1 MKLHLLD
8 RSTINSSS
16 FSAKR
21 HKESF
26 FLKTWHYHP
35 ELELVYVEKSSG
47 TLFIGDGIE
56 KFDKGDLVLIGKD
69 LPHMWLNDEI
79 YFSKN
84 SSLKA
89 KAITVHFKKDFLGTS
104 FFETPE
110 MFHLLQLFKR
120 SCNGIKFENVDVK
133 LIKKIKKVLHLEG
146 FEKTIALLKVLYELA
161 KHKQYKILSS
171 AGFLDSFQQTDNK
184 KLDKIYEYLFKN
196 FAQPISLNAVA
207 DIANMNASAFS
218 RFFKKMHNKTF
229 SKYLN
234 ELRIGYACKLLIT
247 NKYNVSRVCYESGF
261 NNISNFNR
269 QFKNIMDLTPSQYLE
284 KHKGF

>member
-16 FSAKR
+16 FSVKM
-21 HKESF
+21 HHEPHF
-26 FLKTWHYHP
+26 IKTWHYHP
-35 ELELVYVEKSSG
+35 ELELIFVIKSLG
-47 TLFIGDGIE
+47 TLFVGDGIE
-56 KFDKGDLVLIGKD
+56 KFEDGDLVLIGEN

-79 YFSKN
+79 FFEKN
-84 SSLKA
+84 TLLKT
-89 KAITVHFKKDFLGTS
+89 KAIAIHFKNDFLGVP

-110 MFHLLQLFKR
+110 MFHLLKLFKK
-120 SCNGIKFENVDVK
+120 SCYGIKFKNVNTK
-133 LIKKIKKVLHLEG
+133 LTKRIKKILLLEG
-146 FEKTIALLKVLYELA
+146 FEKILALLKILHELA
-161 KHKQYKILSS
+161 KHKDYKLLSS
-171 AGFLDSFQQTDNK
+171 AGFLNTFQQTENK

-269 QFKNIMDLTPSQYLE
+269 QFKSIMDLTPSQYLE
-284 KHKGF
+284 KFKNF